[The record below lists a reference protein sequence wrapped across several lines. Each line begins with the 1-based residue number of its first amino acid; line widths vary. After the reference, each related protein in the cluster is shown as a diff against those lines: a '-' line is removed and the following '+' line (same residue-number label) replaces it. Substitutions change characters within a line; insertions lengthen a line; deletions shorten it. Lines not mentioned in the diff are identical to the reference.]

1 MRWMLMTWLAAA
13 ALFLGGTEGAQAQAR
28 PDAEAETARDAGSMG
43 NRPAARVTGARVLAV
58 GVFSS
63 TVTARVHSDGVADGR
78 ADRARGFKLLRR
90 GNVVTAQLGTG
101 IGLRYRVEG
110 SPRGATVLVDVVVRH
125 PDMVNPDTQLPMNVS
140 SAQYERRVGETAHSV
155 WSFDTPGSM
164 VPGEYVIEILHG
176 RRVLI
181 RQAFKVL
188 EGPKR

>member
-13 ALFLGGTEGAQAQAR
+13 ALFLGGPEGAQAQVR
-28 PDAEAETARDAGSMG
+28 PGAEAESARDADATGS
-43 NRPAARVTGARVLAV
+43 RPAVRVTGARVLAV

-63 TVTARVHSDGVADGR
+63 TVTAHAHADGVADGR

-110 SPRGATVLVDVVVRH
+110 APRGALVLVDVVVRH
-125 PDMVNPDTQLPMNVS
+125 PAMVNPDTQLPMNVS
-140 SAQYERRVGETAHSV
+140 SAQYERRVGEVAHSV

-164 VPGEYVIEILHG
+164 PPGEYVIEILYG
-176 RRVLI
+176 RRVLA

-188 EGPKR
+188 EGPGR